1 MKSSY
6 VYLAC
11 ILIQFINGIG
21 LLLGIFIDPV
31 AFLEPFFKGD
41 LNSEMG
47 SELIFFSQGIVDV
60 TAAHMI
66 GGGLLL
72 LVFKSFKLENDINRK
87 VFAAFAAFHGSALL
101 VALYNYFFQGGG
113 PPLFIA
119 VLLIIEA
126 ALLLYGWKKAI
137 D

>member
-1 MKSSY
+1 
-6 VYLAC
+6 
-11 ILIQFINGIG
+11 
-21 LLLGIFIDPV
+21 
-31 AFLEPFFKGD
+31 
-41 LNSEMG
+41 
-47 SELIFFSQGIVDV
+47 
-60 TAAHMI
+60 MI

-87 VFAAFAAFHGSALL
+87 VFAAFAAFHGSTLL

-119 VLLIIEA
+119 ILLIIEA